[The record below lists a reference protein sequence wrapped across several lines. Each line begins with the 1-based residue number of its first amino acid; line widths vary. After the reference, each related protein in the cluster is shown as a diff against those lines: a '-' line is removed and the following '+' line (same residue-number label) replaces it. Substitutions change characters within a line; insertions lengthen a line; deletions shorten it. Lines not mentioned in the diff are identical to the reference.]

1 MRIKGADGHESSV
14 TGQGQGNLNTVL
26 GAIGTYGALNS
37 GALNGLLGGL
47 GGGCNTGWNRSGCG
61 CSPVDVPI
69 TRYEAG
75 MMQELAAKDGKIAL
89 LESNIYTDQKLADVY
104 ERLAAKIDANKAA
117 QDAVNLQ
124 QATFNAANTAAIG
137 CMQGQIA
144 QLYSL
149 TKLVVPNAG
158 VCPGWGNVT
167 VAPATTPATV

>member
-1 MRIKGADGHESSV
+1 MRIKSADGHESNV

-37 GALNGLLGGL
+37 GALGGLLGGL
-47 GGGCNTGWNRSGCG
+47 GGGCNTGWNRNGCG
-61 CSPVDVPI
+61 CSPADVPI
-69 TRYEAG
+69 TRYEAT

-104 ERLAAKIDANKAA
+104 ERLSARIDANKAA

-144 QLYSL
+144 QLFSL
-149 TKLVVPNAG
+149 TKLVVPNAS